1 MERRWGELS
10 EECKHRWRVSGVEVQ
25 GGHVYQ
31 EQRPW
36 RVPSCFHRFPDVG
49 LERRRDE
56 GGGGWGRGGESGR
69 EKDVMT
75 PTTTTSE
82 AQSSC
87 DRGAGRSLVSSV
99 CCKHEPAGSG
109 WRLTTNWVKWRK
121 FCHLLPQHCC
131 SFVFSQRHHV
141 LTMHDLTF
149 GWMTRKAHMQYDS
162 KSCFF
167 FILILWMSLFN
178 SFHVLLP
185 PE

>member
-1 MERRWGELS
+1 M
-10 EECKHRWRVSGVEVQ
+10 EVQ

-49 LERRRDE
+49 LERRRRRRRDE

-75 PTTTTSE
+75 PTTTTTSE
-82 AQSSC
+82 AQSGC

-109 WRLTTNWVKWRK
+109 
-121 FCHLLPQHCC
+121 
-131 SFVFSQRHHV
+131 
-141 LTMHDLTF
+141 
-149 GWMTRKAHMQYDS
+149 
-162 KSCFF
+162 
-167 FILILWMSLFN
+167 
-178 SFHVLLP
+178 
-185 PE
+185 